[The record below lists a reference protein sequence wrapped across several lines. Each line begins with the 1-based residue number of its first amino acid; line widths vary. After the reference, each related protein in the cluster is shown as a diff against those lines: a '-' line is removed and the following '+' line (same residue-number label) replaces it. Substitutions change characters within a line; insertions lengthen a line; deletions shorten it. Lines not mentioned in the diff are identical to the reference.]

1 MSINSDNF
9 SILRDLPPY
18 VFSVIDE
25 IKYKARKSGED
36 IIDFGMGN
44 PDQPTPRHI
53 VQKLIESSLEGRNHR
68 YSASA
73 GLPKLKLAI
82 TDWYKKHYNVELDSE
97 NETIVTIGSKEGVS
111 HLMISMLSPGDVVLV
126 PDPCYPIHSF
136 SVLIARG
143 RIKPFNAINDDTLID
158 NIEKGLKTSP
168 KPKALIISFP
178 SNPTTQTVELEFFA
192 KIVDLANKYS
202 VIVIH
207 DFAYADLCFDGY
219 KAPSFLQV
227 PGAKDVGVES
237 FSLSKSYNM
246 AGWRVAFMCGNKE
259 VISALRRVKSYLDY
273 GIFQPIQIAAI
284 SALNETQECV
294 EQIRNTYSKRR
305 DRLISSL
312 SNMGWE
318 VPPPRA
324 TMFVWAKIPE
334 HLRHLGSL
342 EFSKKLIKE
351 CKVAVSP
358 GIGFGRNGDQY
369 VRFALIENEHR
380 ILQASR
386 SIKKLFSK

>member
-82 TDWYKKHYNVELDSE
+82 TDWYRKNYNVELDSE

-111 HLMISMLSPGDVVLV
+111 HLMIAMLSPGDVVLV

-158 NIEKGLKTSP
+158 NIEKGLETSP

-380 ILQASR
+380 ILQGSR

>member
-82 TDWYKKHYNVELDSE
+82 TDWYRKNYNVELDSE

-158 NIEKGLKTSP
+158 NIEKGFKTSP

-324 TMFVWAKIPE
+324 TMFVWAKMPE

>member
-82 TDWYKKHYNVELDSE
+82 TDWYRKNYNVELDSE

-158 NIEKGLKTSP
+158 NIEKGLETSP

>member
-82 TDWYKKHYNVELDSE
+82 TDWYRKNYNVELDSE

>member
-82 TDWYKKHYNVELDSE
+82 TDWYRKNYNVELDSE

-324 TMFVWAKIPE
+324 TMFVWAKMPE

>member
-82 TDWYKKHYNVELDSE
+82 TDWYRKHYNVELDSE

-158 NIEKGLKTSP
+158 NIEKGFKTSP